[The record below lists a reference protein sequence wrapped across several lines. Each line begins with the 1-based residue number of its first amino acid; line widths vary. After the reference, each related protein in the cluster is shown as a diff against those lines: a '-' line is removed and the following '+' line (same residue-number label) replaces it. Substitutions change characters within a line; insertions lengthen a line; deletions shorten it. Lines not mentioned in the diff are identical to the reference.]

1 MALSWTPKELQ
12 VSLICLDVLQLLK
25 SHVQYVARFMRMVES
40 TELKSFLQLEDAE
53 MIFTH
58 AAILAYIRDV
68 CQFFKNMGSPY
79 PKLECLLKVQP
90 GPGSRPFLKLFSSP
104 TQMNPEHLTGIAVEN
119 LKKYADRGRFC
130 KHGGNIIASIQAL
143 ERVEPLGSGFNGLNY
158 TPDCITSLVMTKP
171 IFNELVMAMTSSDFL
186 STDDIV
192 LHQAR
197 CRDTED
203 LYELSVRRAILSY
216 KPQMDLGTHF
226 STQWRN
232 LGARRVEAAP
242 AGASRGARNST
253 RRKSPARGPTGENG
267 DKGERQ
273 KSVELVPTPRVS
285 SDKGYAPPSPKR
297 YRGPEGAGKVRD
309 GGRETGKPR
318 GTAPDDDSLRH
329 RVRTL
334 LSRTEVQGN
343 VLAKQAI
350 SIGDTTVTLS
360 EINSRLE
367 EQGMAMRQIQT
378 MLRGMEYRL
387 QVLLTE
393 KTANLNSREY
403 VPPET
408 EKPALST
415 EDEETLSIGNGES
428 QREREELLRDNWDA

>member
-79 PKLECLLKVQP
+79 PKLERLLKVQP

-104 TQMNPEHLTGIAVEN
+104 TQMNPEHLTGIVVEN

-171 IFNELVMAMTSSDFL
+171 IFNELVMSMTSADFL

-232 LGARRVEAAP
+232 LGARKVETTP
-242 AGASRGARNST
+242 AGASRGARNSA
-253 RRKSPARGPTGENG
+253 RRKSPARGTTGETGENG
-267 DKGERQ
+267 DR
-273 KSVELVPTPRVS
+273 
-285 SDKGYAPPSPKR
+285 
-297 YRGPEGAGKVRD
+297 
-309 GGRETGKPR
+309 
-318 GTAPDDDSLRH
+318 
-329 RVRTL
+329 
-334 LSRTEVQGN
+334 
-343 VLAKQAI
+343 
-350 SIGDTTVTLS
+350 
-360 EINSRLE
+360 
-367 EQGMAMRQIQT
+367 
-378 MLRGMEYRL
+378 
-387 QVLLTE
+387 
-393 KTANLNSREY
+393 
-403 VPPET
+403 
-408 EKPALST
+408 
-415 EDEETLSIGNGES
+415 S
-428 QREREELLRDNWDA
+428 Q